1 MENQFLDRQVFEFS
15 NQRQRRI
22 YEKIRELVGP
32 GPASFFKDACWMMN
46 NPNVLEST
54 TYFVGHCMRE
64 IESALRDV
72 LKPIQEFADANINS
86 ADSSG
91 EHKKEIQRILRSLEI
106 PENDE
111 VAKAWFELAE
121 NLHRLAHRR
130 ALEPP
135 RSLEEVQRFWE
146 KFQDL
151 LDTVLTKIESKF
163 LIYFSVLDQL
173 LVGQPTEENIKRL
186 RNEIPNNFVTRRY
199 FFDRL
204 ENPELVE
211 KLRDQGFF
219 KKPPH
224 PIREKGS
231 ISFPRWPEAKYL
243 ARMAKHKPE
252 LIARIIL
259 EMEDTENVAVLEDLV
274 DAALSMPPDI
284 SAQLAEKAKKWAEVP
299 YFFLPKK
306 IGELMAHWAKGRKIQ
321 ETINLA
327 RTLLDVLPGER
338 EPDIEKPF
346 SLPPKPRARF
356 DAWLYEQI
364 LQNYYP
370 EFVKA
375 VGLPALELLCDL
387 LEKAIRLSRRK
398 KEDDD
403 SEDFSCIWRPA
414 IEDHPQNLGHT
425 VKDALVSAVRDA
437 TELLVK
443 SGQASVEEVI
453 ETLDQRKWKV
463 FRRITLHI
471 LRLFSE
477 QAQALIVACLTDRD
491 LFEDVGAQ
499 HEYALLLRENFPRLP
514 EEGKQKILEWIEE
527 GPRQPDQPREQWQLR
542 RLTWIGLENLP
553 ANWQKRYRELVAKYG
568 EPEHQ
573 EFPVYF
579 TSWIGPTSPKTE
591 QELKAMSVEEI
602 VEFLRNWKPPA
613 RALFGPSPEGLGR
626 VLQEVVADDPQRF
639 AKGAEKFK
647 TLDPT
652 YVRALISGLEVALKK
667 QKNFE
672 WSPVLKL
679 CRWVVEQPREI
690 PGRKAE
696 IMEADPDWGWT
707 RKAIAHLFLTAFDG
721 DKGKVSF
728 EAREEIWDI
737 LKPLTDDPDPT
748 PKDEERYRGSTMDP
762 ATLSINTV
770 RGTAMHAVIQY
781 ALWVRRHLEKQPD
794 ATERLSR
801 GFDEMPE
808 VREVLEAHL
817 DINRDPSL
825 AIRSV
830 YGQWFPWLVL
840 LDQNWAEKWKAQIFP
855 LDAESEAYFD
865 AAWNTYIIFCQP
877 YDNVFQILRDVYAH
891 AVARISQHEDR
902 FRYLAHPDVRLAEH
916 LMVFYWR
923 GKVDLKDPL
932 FVSFWEKAS
941 DSLRAHAIE
950 FIGRSLK
957 YTDEPIP
964 NEIIE
969 QLQKLWSERFSQ
981 AKRYPAK
988 HEREVAVFGWWFVS
1002 GKFDID
1008 WSVTMLLKAL
1018 KLVPKTEPADMVIE
1032 RLSEIAETYPLKSG
1046 ECLRRIAEEDKEGW
1060 LLYTNEETI
1069 RKVLQFG
1076 LANPNARRRAEEL
1089 INYLGSRGF
1098 HNYRDLLRV

>member
-32 GPASFFKDACWMMN
+32 GPAAFFKDACWMMN

-91 EHKKEIQRILRSLEI
+91 EHKKEIQRILQSLEI
-106 PENDE
+106 PENGE

-135 RSLEEVQRFWE
+135 RGLEEVQRFWE

-163 LIYFSVLDQL
+163 LVYFSVLDQL
-173 LVGQPTEENIKRL
+173 LAEKQPKIKRL
-186 RNEIPNNFVTRRY
+186 MNEIPHNFVTRRY
-199 FFDRL
+199 FFECL
-204 ENPELVE
+204 ENPEWVE
-211 KLRDQGFF
+211 PLWNRGFF
-219 KKPPH
+219 KQPPQ
-224 PIREKGS
+224 PIREEGS
-231 ISFPRWPEAKYL
+231 IRFPQWPEAKYL

-274 DAALSMPPDI
+274 DAALSMPPEI

-299 YFFLPKK
+299 FLFLPEK
-306 IGELMAHWAKGRKIQ
+306 IGKLMAHWAKGNRIQ
-321 ETINLA
+321 EAMDLA
-327 RTLLDVLPGER
+327 QTLLDVFPEER
-338 EPDIEKPF
+338 EIDFEEPF
-346 SLPPKPRARF
+346 SLPPEPRARF

-364 LQNYYP
+364 LKDHYP
-370 EFVKA
+370 ELVKA
-375 VGLPALELLCDL
+375 SGLPALELLCDL
-387 LEKAIRLSRRK
+387 LEKAIQFSPHQ
-398 KEDDD
+398 DA
-403 SEDFSCIWRPA
+403 EDFSYIWRRA
-414 IEDHPQNLGHT
+414 IEDHPQNIGHT

-437 TELLVK
+437 AELLVK
-443 SGQASVEEVI
+443 SGQASIKEVV
-453 ETLDQRKWKV
+453 ETLERRKWKV
-463 FRRITLHI
+463 FRRIALHL
-471 LRLFSE
+471 LRLFPE
-477 QAQALIVACLTDRD
+477 QAQALIVARLTDQD
-491 LFEDVGAQ
+491 LFEDFNIQ
-499 HEYALLLRENFPRLP
+499 HEYALLLRENFPRLN
-514 EEGKQKILEWIEE
+514 EEEKQKILGWIEE
-527 GPRQPDQPREQWQLR
+527 APRELIQQREQWQLR
-542 RLTWIGLENLP
+542 RLAWIGQENLP
-553 ANWQKRYRELVAKYG
+553 TDWQKRYQELIAKYG
-568 EPEHQ
+568 KPEHP
-573 EFPVYF
+573 EFPFYIAQED
-579 TSWIGPTSPKTE
+579 TISPKTPE
-591 QELKAMSVEEI
+591 ELKAMSVEEI
-602 VEFLRNWKPPA
+602 VEFLKNWEPPTGV
-613 RALFGPSPEGLGR
+613 LFGPSPEELGR
-626 VLQEVVADDPQRF
+626 VLQEVVAEDPQRF
-639 AKGAEKFK
+639 AKEAEKFK
-647 TLDPT
+647 GLDPT
-652 YVRALISGLEVALKK
+652 YVRALISGLEGAIKR
-667 QKNFE
+667 QKSFE

-679 CRWVVEQPREI
+679 CRWVIEQPREI
-690 PGRKAE
+690 PGRKVE
-696 IMEADPDWGWT
+696 IME
-707 RKAIAHLFLTAFDG
+707 IAYLFLTAFEG
-721 DKGKVSF
+721 EKGNVPF
-728 EAREEIWDI
+728 ELREEIWDI

-825 AIRSV
+825 TIRSV

-840 LDQNWAEKWKAQIFP
+840 LDRNWSEKWKAQIFP
-855 LDAESEAYFD
+855 LDAESKEYFD
-865 AAWNTYIIFCQP
+865 ATWNTYIIFCQP
-877 YDNVFQILRDVYAH
+877 YYNVFQILHDVYAH
-891 AVARISQHEDR
+891 AVDQISQHEVR
-902 FRYLAHPDVRLAEH
+902 FRYLADPDRRLAEH
-916 LMVFYWR
+916 LMAFYWQ
-923 GKVDLKDPL
+923 GKVDLEDPL
-932 FVSFWEKAS
+932 FVSFWENAS

-950 FIGRSLK
+950 FIGRSLQ

-969 QLQKLWSERFSQ
+969 RLKKLWNERFSQ
-981 AKRYPAK
+981 AKRDFAK
-988 HEREVAVFGWWFVS
+988 HEKEVAAFGWWFIS
-1002 GKFDID
+1002 NKFDKKWALDNLLESLELAHNID
-1008 WSVTMLLKAL
+1008 PTYDVLQTLA
-1018 KLVPKTEPADMVIE
+1018 EI
-1032 RLSEIAETYPLKSG
+1032 SEIDLSKSLK
-1046 ECLRRIAEEDKEGW
+1046 CLKIIAESDHNGLNIYTSSKSIEKILTLALNNPSTRKE
-1060 LLYTNEETI
+1060 
-1069 RKVLQFG
+1069 
-1076 LANPNARRRAEEL
+1076 AEKI

-1098 HNYRDLLRV
+1098 LGFRNLL